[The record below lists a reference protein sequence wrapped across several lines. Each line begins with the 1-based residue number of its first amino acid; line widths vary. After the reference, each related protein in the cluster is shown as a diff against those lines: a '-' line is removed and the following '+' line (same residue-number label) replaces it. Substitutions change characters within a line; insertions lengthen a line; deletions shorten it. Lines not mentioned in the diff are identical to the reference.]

1 MIRVHLS
8 KLLGE
13 RRMKTSELS
22 RKTGI
27 SQNALLKLYHDKADR
42 VRFDTLD
49 KICSAL
55 GCSVGELLEHVDDP
69 PGVREEIK
77 GE

>member
-1 MIRVHLS
+1 MIRIHLGR
-8 KLLGE
+8 LIGE
-13 RRMKTSELS
+13 RHMSMLDLA

-27 SQNALLKLYHDKADR
+27 DKNTVSNLYHEK
-42 VRFDTLD
+42 VVGIRFDTLD

-55 GCSVGELLEHVDDP
+55 GCSVGELLERVDDP
-69 PGVREEIK
+69 LGDGEEAK